1 MQAPKQPGEQ
11 TKHQG
16 PHGKCWNMA
25 NRATISAPDSSFN
38 AKLCKSEICQR
49 ADAQPEHT
57 NDQDGSQQKRSGDLP
72 AACVGDQQPEV
83 SGGHQRGVG
92 HEVQQPESDDT
103 GAACGCLRL
112 RYSHFTVT
120 VAASLVDMY
129 CG

>member
-1 MQAPKQPGEQ
+1 
-11 TKHQG
+11 
-16 PHGKCWNMA
+16 MA
-25 NRATISAPDSSFN
+25 HRMTIGWPNDSIFAKPISAEVRQGSG
-38 AKLCKSEICQR
+38 AE
-49 ADAQPEHT
+49 PENE
-57 NDQDGSQQKRSGDLP
+57 NDHDDREQGRSGDLP

-103 GAACGCLRL
+103 VAACGCLRHG
-112 RYSHFTVT
+112 HFTVT